1 MKKISTQGK
10 SRRNVRC
17 EDEEKEKED
26 NSKCH
31 NENPRRQRCPTNP
44 ERNSSRN
51 SEKNPE
57 LSEVGGYEGEVLEK
71 LGEYITMMSNTV
83 RIKMLEYCQTERT
96 FTEIMLALRLNPASL
111 KHHINLLQGGEFIEK
126 TGAGKNT
133 RYKTTAYGRKMLNFV
148 GDIMTVVRAT

>member
-1 MKKISTQGK
+1 MEMRKQTKGERNK
-10 SRRNVRC
+10 LGSR
-17 EDEEKEKED
+17 EQKEKEK
-26 NSKCH
+26 STRYHK
-31 NENPRRQRCPTNP
+31 ENPRRQGCARNS

-83 RIKMLEYCQTERT
+83 RIKMLDYCQTERT

-111 KHHINLLQGGEFIEK
+111 KHHIDLLQAGEFIEK

-148 GDIMTVVRAT
+148 GNVMAVVRTT